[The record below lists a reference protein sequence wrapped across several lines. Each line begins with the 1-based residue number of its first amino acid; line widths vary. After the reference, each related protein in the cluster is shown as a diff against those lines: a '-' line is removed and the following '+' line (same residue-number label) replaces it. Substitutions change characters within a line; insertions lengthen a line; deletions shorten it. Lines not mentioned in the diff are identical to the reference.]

1 MKHLNRRFG
10 KQPRKFNYTI
20 VFRSATIQQ
29 VLRASHRASKC
40 TVLPCSLHARRPRSP
55 PLLISPGAGRTCVS
69 VRCLVRTNHLQA
81 RDEGTRPM
89 LSLPLLLHPRRSLR
103 SPQPHVTAPHS
114 PVPRT
119 REVGC
124 GRTQYSHGPSSFT
137 CARTCAS
144 ARCLPTHPTLPLHSP
159 TECTAGSARQARTMP
174 SKPRDY
180 LGG

>member
-89 LSLPLLLHPRRSLR
+89 RLLPLLLHPRLSFR

-119 REVGC
+119 REG
-124 GRTQYSHGPSSFT
+124 G
-137 CARTCAS
+137 CARTHS
-144 ARCLPTHPTLPLHSP
+144 RTHVL
-159 TECTAGSARQARTMP
+159 ARTVFFHVRTHLCIC
-174 SKPRDY
+174 SLSPRPTPLY
-180 LGG
+180 PHTHRLNAQPGQQGRLGRA

>member
-89 LSLPLLLHPRRSLR
+89 LSLPLLLHRRRSLR

-124 GRTQYSHGPSSFT
+124 
-137 CARTCAS
+137 ARTHVL
-144 ARCLPTHPTLPLHSP
+144 ARTVFFHVRTHLCICSLSPDPPHSTPTL
-159 TECTAGSARQARTMP
+159 T
-174 SKPRDY
+174 D
-180 LGG
+180 